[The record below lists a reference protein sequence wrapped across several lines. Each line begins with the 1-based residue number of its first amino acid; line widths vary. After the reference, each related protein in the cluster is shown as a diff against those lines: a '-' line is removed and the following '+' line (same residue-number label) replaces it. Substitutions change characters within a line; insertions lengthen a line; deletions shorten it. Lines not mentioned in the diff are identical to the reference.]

1 MARNLLAVFG
11 FGVAV
16 LAVFLQKGEC
26 KKRSK
31 VKSDFFLLVVHLW
44 Q

>member
-16 LAVFLQKGEC
+16 MAVFLQKGKC
-26 KKRSK
+26 KKSPK
-31 VKSDFFLLVVHLW
+31 
-44 Q
+44 